1 MDSVR
6 VFPLEQLEMPSACGQ
21 RVLVIKNEIL
31 PPLMIKTIQ
40 IWLLS
45 YEEKIPD
52 IPKCKSAA
60 GVNYICRLTWSHIPV
75 RLPRLTLAR

>member
-1 MDSVR
+1 MDSVL
-6 VFPLEQLEMPSACGQ
+6 VSPLEQLEMSSANGQ

-52 IPKCKSAA
+52 IPKCKRAA
-60 GVNYICRLTWSHIPV
+60 GVNYICRLTWSHIHV
-75 RLPRLTLAR
+75 HLPRLTLAR

>member
-6 VFPLEQLEMPSACGQ
+6 EMSSACGQ

-31 PPLMIKTIQ
+31 PPLMIKIQ
-40 IWLLS
+40 IRLLS

-60 GVNYICRLTWSHIPV
+60 GVNYIFSLTWSHIPV
-75 RLPRLTLAR
+75 RLPRLALAR